1 MKTNFFKMGAGF
13 LLALSITMIG
23 CQDDENLRDNQI
35 AEESLTEAASVGDS
49 EADDALDISQEVEA
63 DLLNNSSNSRT
74 ANSFGECAVVT
85 NDEESKILTIDFG
98 AGCVGGF
105 GVERSGKI
113 FVNYSGSGIGDN
125 LARRVI
131 TFENYVVNNKGV
143 AGTIELGN
151 RNFDGDTLVA
161 VHKLINLTVTFPNE
175 KSVVYNGERTRKW
188 YAGVQDGDPS
198 NNEFIITGSVQGVW
212 SDGGEFTHEIVT
224 PIISKWSCR
233 LNDGYFARVAGVVEV
248 KKLRRFVDRTRRV
261 DYGNGECDNFITV
274 TVGNRTYTISINKA
288 GGNQ

>member
-1 MKTNFFKMGAGF
+1 MKTNFFKMGAGL

-23 CQDDENLRDNQI
+23 CQDDENLRDNQV
-35 AEESLTEAASVGDS
+35 AEENLTEAASVGDS

-63 DLLNNSSNSRT
+63 DLLNNAGNTRT
-74 ANSFGECAVVT
+74 ADSFGECAVVT
-85 NDEESKILTIDFG
+85 NDEESKTITIDFG
-98 AGCVGGF
+98 TGCIGGF

-113 FVNYSGSGIGDN
+113 FVNYSGSSIGDN
-125 LARRVI
+125 LAKRVI

-143 AGTIELGN
+143 SGTIELGN
-151 RNFDGDTLVA
+151 RNFDGDTLVS

-248 KKLRRFVDRTRRV
+248 KKLRRFVERTRRV
-261 DYGNGECDNFITV
+261 DYGNGECDSFITV
-274 TVGNRTYTISINKA
+274 TVGNRTYTISINDA
-288 GGNQ
+288 GGN